1 MKKIAV
7 LLIIVSMTIFAS
19 PRSKGVNTN
28 LRKNNKIS
36 GQINKKNETSQET
49 WNRIKPEIKIRL
61 DKLSKE
67 TIAGNYKQSFD
78 EMPDKILK
86 YLANKFSISTAKA
99 KELIVEMMSKM
110 VKELKIVEN
119 SYDLE
124 NVRLGKT
131 GIGRNYV
138 IIPTKSIVS
147 GQGKKVELNQK
158 SLVFED
164 KNKWYIVNIN
174 ERNKHI
180 LKELYSDF
188 KDVNID

>member
-36 GQINKKNETSQET
+36 GQNNKKNETSQET

-99 KELIVEMMSKM
+99 KNLIVEMMSKM
-110 VKELKIVEN
+110 AKELKIVEN

-131 GIGRNYV
+131 GIGRNYI
-138 IIPTKSIVS
+138 IIPMKVTALYN
-147 GQGKKVELNQK
+147 GKKLTNTGEIM
-158 SLVFED
+158 VFED
-164 KNKWYIVNIN
+164 EGKWYIIN
-174 ERNKHI
+174 YDKDQMI
-180 LKELYSDF
+180 LL
-188 KDVNID
+188 KDVYPDLVKIKEK

>member
-86 YLANKFSISTAKA
+86 YLENKF
-99 KELIVEMMSKM
+99 
-110 VKELKIVEN
+110 
-119 SYDLE
+119 
-124 NVRLGKT
+124 
-131 GIGRNYV
+131 
-138 IIPTKSIVS
+138 
-147 GQGKKVELNQK
+147 
-158 SLVFED
+158 
-164 KNKWYIVNIN
+164 
-174 ERNKHI
+174 
-180 LKELYSDF
+180 
-188 KDVNID
+188 